1 VEPQLVNDYVATGKV
16 LFEFKDL
23 AFLGDESIQAAQA
36 ADCALDQGKF
46 WPYHDTLYANQHG
59 ENQGSFTTERLKAIA
74 QTVGLNM
81 SMFDHCLESDVLT
94 MKGEASN
101 AGIHQSPTLVVNG
114 TVITYQGY
122 GSLKAAID
130 ADLKKG

>member
-1 VEPQLVNDYVATGKV
+1 MEPQLVNDYVATGKV

-81 SMFDHCLESDVLT
+81 STFDHCLESQAHKTPDPNSGRQRYGDHLPEVRL
-94 MKGEASN
+94 A
-101 AGIHQSPTLVVNG
+101 QSG
-114 TVITYQGY
+114 
-122 GSLKAAID
+122 D
-130 ADLKKG
+130 RR